1 MLWRQGDF
9 VDPRDFAA
17 IDIKGADSTRALVI
31 SHSCDLAGDDE
42 EFAEILIG
50 EVTEHQQHANG
61 HSVRLL
67 DLKAASSAKQ
77 EIVRFNITN
86 RRQIDKSRLHS
97 LVPDAS
103 RMSVSEL
110 SILKRWLAQ
119 RYSRP
124 EFPDAFVERM
134 KKCDG
139 FEKWAKKHSMVLSG
153 VYFGTEDLEITDEQ
167 TPYELRI
174 YLVFASC
181 NAEHRSKANSAREE
195 LVELLKRHYWQAV
208 SWFLIEL
215 VGCEVVSDADFSV
228 RNASIYKRW
237 RFEHRSIKGE
247 PLDRLD

>member
-17 IDIKGADSTRALVI
+17 IDINGRDSTRALVI
-31 SHSCDLAGDDE
+31 SHSCDLAGNDE
-42 EFAEILIG
+42 ESAELLIG
-50 EVTEHQQHANG
+50 EVIEHQQHANG

-77 EIVRFNITN
+77 EIIRFNITN
-86 RRQIDKSRLHS
+86 RRQIEKRMLHS
-97 LVPDAS
+97 LVPHAS
-103 RMSVSEL
+103 RMSASEL

-139 FEKWAKKHSMVLSG
+139 FEKWSKKHSAVLSG
-153 VYFGTEDLEITDEQ
+153 VYFGTKDFEITDQQ

-174 YLVFASC
+174 YLVFDSS
-181 NAEHRSKANSAREE
+181 NAENENKASRAKEE
-195 LVELLKRHYWQAV
+195 LVEMLNHHYWQAP

-215 VGCEVVSDADFSV
+215 VDCAVVSDADFSV